1 MSLSNR
7 KSMEPWLKDDVEFYE
22 HQVTGIRQMMQM
34 RSFLLADEM
43 GLGKSLQAITVA
55 IGDVFQGWSE
65 KILIVAPVT
74 LKGNWS
80 DEFKKFTTIPS
91 VILGQ
96 EPDPKRPG
104 FLRSLTPGQRVFQLA
119 QFAAM
124 KGPRALITNYEQV
137 GKHLADLNKIGFD
150 IAVFDECHYM
160 KNPRSKRTQACHKIR
175 ARRNFMLSG
184 TPMLNRVD
192 ELWGTLHM
200 IDRDAY
206 PKYWSF
212 RNRYCVMGGFD
223 NKQIVGTKNE
233 KELTSALSQLQI
245 RRYKKDVLDLP
256 PIQFIKKKVYLTDQ
270 QQRIYDKLEE
280 ELIIEM
286 NGEAKDVEHAMVKV
300 MRLRQICGTTVPFT
314 GEDHSAKL
322 DLAQED
328 ALEIMESGH
337 KIVAFSQDRNVV
349 EAYCNRLDKVASQFD
364 IWELHGD
371 VPIPDRVKL
380 VHEWSDDPKP
390 GIIVCM
396 LQVAGVGLNMTAAHH
411 VQMLDKLWV
420 PGLNQQ
426 GIDRTHRIGT
436 TESVQVLEYLCR
448 NTAEV
453 RVEAVLRD
461 KEKQTGDIID
471 STWSKTLLN
480 AIMNKYQTDDD

>member
-1 MSLSNR
+1 MSLANR
-7 KSMEPWLKDDVEFYE
+7 KSMEPYLKDSVEFYE
-22 HQVTGIRQMMQM
+22 HQVTGVRQMMQM
-34 RSFLLADEM
+34 KSFLLADEM

-55 IGDVFQGWSE
+55 IGDIYRGWSE

-80 DEFKKFTTIPS
+80 DEFRKFTRIPA

-96 EPDPKRPG
+96 EKDPKRPG
-104 FLRSLTPGQRVFQLA
+104 FLRSLAPQARAVQIQ
-119 QFAAM
+119 QFAQM
-124 KGPRALITNYEQV
+124 VGPRALITNYEQIT
-137 GKHLADLNKIGFD
+137 KHVADLNKIGFD
-150 IAVFDECHYM
+150 IAIFDECHYL
-160 KNPRSKRTQACHKIR
+160 KNPRSKRTKACHQIR
-175 ARRNFMLSG
+175 TRRNFMLSG

-192 ELWGTLHM
+192 ELWGVLHM
-200 IDRDAY
+200 IDRNAY

-233 KELTSALSQLQI
+233 KELTGALSQIQI

-256 PIQFIKKKVYLTDQ
+256 PVQHIYKKVYLTDEQ
-270 QQRIYDKLEE
+270 QKIYDKLEN
-280 ELIIEM
+280 ELIIEI
-286 NGEAKDVEHAMVKV
+286 GGQTSDVEHAMVKV
-300 MRLRQICGTTVPFT
+300 MRMRQICGTTVPFT
-314 GEDHSAKL
+314 GEDHSSKL

-328 ALEIMESGH
+328 ALEILESGH
-337 KIVAFSQDRNVV
+337 KVVVFSQDRNVV
-349 EAYCNRLDKVASQFD
+349 EAYCNRLEKIAPQFD

-371 VPIPDRVKL
+371 VPIHDRQKY

-411 VQMLDKLWV
+411 VQMIDKLWV

-436 TESVQVLEYLCR
+436 TESVQVMHYLCR

-461 KEKQTGDIID
+461 KTKQTGDIID
-471 STWSKTLLN
+471 NTWSKTLLN
-480 AIMNKYQTDDD
+480 AIMSKYEDDDD